1 MVYFSG
7 LSSQEN
13 YRLETGWSRVRALPR
28 PISQVGWSAETTLP
42 HNQTAVACT
51 RMPCCAQAF
60 GLCFGVQVTG
70 DPTDKH
76 RHCCQAAGAC
86 EHCHA
91 HGPSWRLKSQ
101 GRAWIWL
108 QLLGSQ
114 LRTAQLRWCSC
125 QEYLER
131 CLRLALHLIQGPTPR
146 FCAPVIAAQRP
157 AGAPA
162 RLTVLEWPGPRLHP
176 ALPTSSRS
184 RVKPRAV
191 LVGCLHSISS
201 GTGAVPALSAGSGD
215 RGSRRPW
222 PGSVQLPGYD
232 LAGEQGFRMSSTVTS
247 WSQMLCSLLR
257 QDQGIVRTAI
267 STAWTRSS
275 DIQSDKTG
283 PIQGWGRPP
292 RPGDEP

>member
-131 CLRLALHLIQGPTPR
+131 CLRLALHLIQGPTPTLLCSCDR
-146 FCAPVIAAQRP
+146 STEACRRSSQAHGVGMARSTASPCSSDQQSVPCQAQGRAGGVPSQHVIRHRCCAGTLGGLRGSWEPPSLAWICSV
-157 AGAPA
+157 A
-162 RLTVLEWPGPRLHP
+162 RL
-176 ALPTSSRS
+176 
-184 RVKPRAV
+184 
-191 LVGCLHSISS
+191 
-201 GTGAVPALSAGSGD
+201 
-215 RGSRRPW
+215 
-222 PGSVQLPGYD
+222 
-232 LAGEQGFRMSSTVTS
+232 
-247 WSQMLCSLLR
+247 
-257 QDQGIVRTAI
+257 
-267 STAWTRSS
+267 
-275 DIQSDKTG
+275 
-283 PIQGWGRPP
+283 
-292 RPGDEP
+292 